1 MDAVAMV
8 RIALGVIS
16 DRLLV
21 ILCLGLS
28 FGLACWT
35 MWDPRWERLATMAFF
50 AIFSYAL
57 LNSKER
63 KQNERVREEKYSSE
77 KK

>member
-1 MDAVAMV
+1 MKRA
-8 RIALGVIS
+8 
-16 DRLLV
+16 
-21 ILCLGLS
+21 GLS
-28 FGLACWT
+28 VENPNFSQK
-35 MWDPRWERLATMAFF
+35 TMAFF

-77 KK
+77 KQ